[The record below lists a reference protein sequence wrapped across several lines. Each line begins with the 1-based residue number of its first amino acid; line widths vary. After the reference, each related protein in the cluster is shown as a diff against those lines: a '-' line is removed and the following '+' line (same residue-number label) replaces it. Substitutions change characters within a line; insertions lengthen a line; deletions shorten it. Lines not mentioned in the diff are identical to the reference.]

1 MAVPD
6 EHGAPNLMGACFVP
20 IDIAAVNQ
28 NVGQPHRLRD
38 DDVRPIFD
46 STSCQR
52 IDQAR
57 NFAP

>member
-1 MAVPD
+1 
-6 EHGAPNLMGACFVP
+6 MGACFVP